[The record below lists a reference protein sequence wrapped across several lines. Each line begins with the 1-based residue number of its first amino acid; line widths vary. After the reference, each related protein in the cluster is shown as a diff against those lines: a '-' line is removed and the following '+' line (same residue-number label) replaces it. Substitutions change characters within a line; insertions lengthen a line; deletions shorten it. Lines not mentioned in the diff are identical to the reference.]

1 MEPVEHPPA
10 SGAMRLRRLRRMLA
24 VLPSPTSSALASML
38 IFTLGVLVTVL
49 LWRLLQHSQDL
60 EIERATQAASA
71 SVSNVVES
79 WVDGEYE
86 ALRRRAALWSPASVR
101 DANAWYRDALT
112 FLAEHP
118 AFTALARLQGGEP
131 TEIAGSAVV
140 LLRAR
145 EAAGGTDSVSV
156 HGERVVGP
164 IPLEAG
170 RQGFCVQLPL
180 TEDLAGARA
189 PEIFAVLEPAVALGH
204 LLDRQAPGYDLA
216 LAVGDTEIFG
226 RGVGPGL
233 HPPGAFARHDV
244 IRLGLG
250 DPWTVHVGP
259 SEEVLERNRSEAPR
273 VVLLAGLVISVLI
286 TALFH
291 IGQLSRE
298 RERALQMNVDLRDEI
313 QKSRLGESEIRVLNE
328 DLERRVRER
337 TAELNETI
345 AELETFNYSVSHDLR
360 SPLGAV
366 INFAAILREDYDS
379 VLDPTGREYLDR
391 LVSSARVAVSMM
403 DALLAFSRSG
413 RDELR
418 KTNVPMRRLVQ
429 EVVAGVAAASPGSLA
444 RLQIDELPDAYADPA
459 MMRFIFM
466 NLIGNAC
473 KFVRAGEAPYVEVG
487 GHATEAETTYY
498 VRDQGVGFDM
508 RYADKLFKVFE
519 RLHRGEQ
526 HEGHGVGLAIVARMV
541 RRHGGRVWA
550 QGAVDKG
557 ATFYFSIPTQAK
569 EHDADGIA

>member
-1 MEPVEHPPA
+1 MEPPENPSSILV
-10 SGAMRLRRLRRMLA
+10 RLRNLARKLRA
-24 VLPSPTSSALASML
+24 VPSPTTSALAATL
-38 IFTLGVLVTVL
+38 IFTLGVMVTLL

-101 DANAWYRDALT
+101 DGNAWYRDALP

-131 TEIAGSAVV
+131 SEIAGSAVA

-145 EAAGGTDSVSV
+145 EAAGGTDSVSLR
-156 HGERVVGP
+156 GERVVGP
-164 IPLEAG
+164 IPLEGG
-170 RQGFCVQLPL
+170 RQGFCVQIPL
-180 TEDLAGARA
+180 SEDLPGVRM
-189 PEIFAVLEPAVALGH
+189 PEIVAVLEPAAALAH
-204 LLDRQAPGYDLA
+204 LLDRQAPGYEIA
-216 LAVGDTEIFG
+216 LWVGDTEIFA
-226 RGVGPGL
+226 REAGPGTR
-233 HPPGAFARHDV
+233 PPEAFARRDA

-250 DPWTVHVGP
+250 DPWTLHIGP
-259 SEEVLERNRSEAPR
+259 SDEVLGRHRSEAPR
-273 VVLLAGLVISVLI
+273 VVLLSGLVISVLI
-286 TALFH
+286 AALFH

-298 RERALQMNVDLRDEI
+298 RERALQLNVDLRDEVK
-313 QKSRLGESEIRVLNE
+313 KSRLDESEIRVLNE

-366 INFAAILREDYDS
+366 INFAAILKEDYDGL
-379 VLDPTGREYLDR
+379 LDATGREYLDR
-391 LVSSARVAVSMM
+391 LISSARVAVSMM

-413 RDELR
+413 RDELH
-418 KTNVPMRRLVQ
+418 KTQVPMRRLV
-429 EVVAGVAAASPGSLA
+429 EDVVAGVTAASPGSPAKL
-444 RLQIDELPDAYADPA
+444 RIDELPDAWADAA
-459 MMRFIFM
+459 MMRFVFM

-473 KFVRAGEAPYVEVG
+473 KFAKPGEAPHVEVG
-487 GHATEAETTYY
+487 GHATDSETTFY
-498 VRDQGVGFDM
+498 VRDHGVGFDM

-526 HEGHGVGLAIVARMV
+526 HAGHGVGLAIVARMV

-557 ATFYFSIPTQAK
+557 ATFHFSLPTQGK
-569 EHDADGIA
+569 EHNADRIA